1 MAEGGGGV
9 DDGDPA
15 IAAQRARH
23 GQSDIVLNSEA
34 TNTLAPLG
42 LAVVVVDEMN
52 ADTVDV
58 ESWVAGMRPSAEY
71 LDAGAAF
78 VGSDEL
84 EAHANMLRFI
94 GELSATQMLGE
105 KAGARPGADAA
116 TDVAWTYVEENTNQF
131 SGLVEDAV
139 AAAPPER
146 KDDVQHLLT
155 WLVSPLGLRY
165 LRAFARELRRASTAS
180 PHASVTDVPT
190 DAAHVNWSACWAW
203 CVQHRTTLTRW
214 IVEQFSRPYLC
225 TLPGRDRHIAAEPF
239 SKVYVVGRTLLSVVG
254 TLVQSGYLAPWRE
267 TVCPIDLHTDYFAHS
282 SVAWFSIH
290 PCMHWCCDAC
300 LRKWMIEERK
310 DTCPVCRTK
319 IKFALPLL
327 GRRIEP
333 R

>member
-131 SGLVEDAV
+131 SGLVEEAV

-146 KDDVQHLLT
+146 KDGVQHLLT

-203 CVQHRTTLTRW
+203 
-214 IVEQFSRPYLC
+214 
-225 TLPGRDRHIAAEPF
+225 DRHIAATPF
-239 SKVYVVGRTLLSVVG
+239 SKVHVVGRTLLSVVG

-327 GRRIEP
+327 GRPIEP
-333 R
+333 